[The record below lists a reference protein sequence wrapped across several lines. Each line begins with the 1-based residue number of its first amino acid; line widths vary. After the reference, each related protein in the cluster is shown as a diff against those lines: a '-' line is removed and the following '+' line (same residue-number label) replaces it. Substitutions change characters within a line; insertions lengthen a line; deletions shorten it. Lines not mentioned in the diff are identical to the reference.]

1 MFSDER
7 MNKILSVG
15 RSLSSEGVNNWALSR
30 EQALQAVELFAENSL
45 SISGG
50 DVYVAHQNR
59 LESNYDNWYC
69 ERINGENDQEFSE
82 RSLHK
87 AKEYISS
94 YGLGEAFFVI
104 VPS

>member
-7 MNKILSVG
+7 INKILSVG
-15 RSLSSEGVNNWALSR
+15 RSLSGKGVNNWALSR

-50 DVYVAHQNR
+50 DVYIVHQNR
-59 LESNYDNWYC
+59 LEPNYDSWYC
-69 ERINGENDQEFSE
+69 EKSNCEDEQEFSE
-82 RSLHK
+82 RSLNK

-94 YGLGEAFFVI
+94 YGLSNALFVI

>member
-7 MNKILSVG
+7 INQILSVG
-15 RSLSSEGVNNWALSR
+15 RSLSDDGVNNWALTR
-30 EQALQAVELFAENSL
+30 EQALQTVDSFAEGGF

-50 DVYVAHQNR
+50 DVYVANQGK

-69 ERINGENDQEFSE
+69 ERNSSEGDQEFSE
-82 RSLHK
+82 RSLNK

-94 YGLGEAFFVI
+94 YGLSDALFVI
-104 VPS
+104 VPG